1 MTNISLSFKKVA
13 SLPSAGSYVKGSV
26 YFVDGTNL
34 IYIATSENSVVC
46 YSGVRSI
53 DYNQSTN
60 VLTFVNQAGNTVS
73 IDFSEVVTEANF
85 SALLA
90 SLGMVKSGN
99 TYKFEANADGIT
111 GTNYLANSS
120 ANTVKGALTVLDSKI
135 HEVETAAGVVSVG
148 GESGTITLKGDGTS
162 NGDVNLTMSG
172 KQIQAS
178 IVGLGTAA
186 YTNSSAYDVSGAAAD
201 VLGSSTDVSTA
212 KTVYGVDKKVD
223 AINSTLR
230 TDLAVTVTESAGA
243 GDVLKTYTVKQGNT
257 SIGTINIPKDF
268 LVKSGQVK
276 TVETAGQP
284 YSGAVVGDKYLD
296 FVVNTKDSSGTDSHI
311 YIPVKDLVDVYTGGT
326 TSTVTVTVDSSNAIT
341 ANVNTGS
348 ITTTLLDSSVQ
359 TALDKANSA
368 VQSVTGE
375 TAVTNSSYV
384 AVSVE
389 AATSNNT
396 VTLTSHANVTTKNV
410 STATNSSDGLATAFD
425 VQQYIA
431 AQLCW
436 AEFAEQIKA

>member
-1 MTNISLSFKKVA
+1 MTNINLSFKKVA

-26 YFVDGTNL
+26 YFVDDTNL
-34 IYIATSENSVVC
+34 IYIATSANDVVC
-46 YSGVRSI
+46 YSGVRSVA
-53 DYNQSTN
+53 YNDSTN
-60 VLTFVNQAGNTVS
+60 VLTFVNQLGNTVS

-99 TYKFEANADGIT
+99 TYKFEANGDGIT

-135 HEVETAAGVVSVG
+135 HDVETAAGVVSVG
-148 GESGTITLKGDGTS
+148 GESGVITLKGDGTS
-162 NGDVNLTMSG
+162 NGDVNLTMNG
-172 KQIQAS
+172 QQLQAS
-178 IVGLGTAA
+178 IVGLKSAA
-186 YTNSSAYDVSGAAAD
+186 YTESSAYDASGAAAE
-201 VLGSSTDVSTA
+201 VLGSSDDPSTA

-230 TDLAVTVTESAGA
+230 TDLAVTLESADGT
-243 GDVLKTYTVKQGNT
+243 GSTLKTYTVKQGGT
-257 SIGTINIPKDF
+257 SIGTIDIPKDF
-268 LVKSGQVK
+268 LVKSGEVK

-296 FVVNTKDSSGTDSHI
+296 FVVNAKDSSVAESHI
-311 YIPVKDLVDVYTGGT
+311 YIPVKDLVDVYTGGA
-326 TSTVTVTVDSSNAIT
+326 TSTVTVKVDSSNLIT

-348 ITTTLLDSSVQ
+348 ITTSLLDSSVQ
-359 TALDKANSA
+359 TALNKANSA

-375 TAVTNSSYV
+375 TAVADSSYV

-389 AATSNNT
+389 AATSNNA
-396 VTLTSHANVTTKNV
+396 VTLTSHANVATKNV
-410 STATNSSDGLATAFD
+410 STATDSSDGLATAYD

-436 AEFAEQIKA
+436 AEFNV

>member
-1 MTNISLSFKKVA
+1 MTNINLSFKKVA
-13 SLPSAGSYVKGSV
+13 SLPSAGSLVQGSV
-26 YFVDGTNL
+26 YFVDGTNC
-34 IYIATSENSVVC
+34 IYIATDASNAVC
-46 YSGVRSI
+46 YAGVRSVA
-53 DYNQSTN
+53 YNDSTN
-60 VLTFVNQAGNTVS
+60 VLSFVDQTGTPVS
-73 IDFSEVVTEANF
+73 IDFSEVITEDKFAALL
-85 SALLA
+85 SAL
-90 SLGMVKSGN
+90 GMTKSGN
-99 TYKFEANADGIT
+99 TYKFEANGDGIS
-111 GTNYLANSS
+111 GTNYLVNSS

-135 HEVETAAGVVSVG
+135 HDVETAAGVTSVG
-148 GESGTITLKGDGTS
+148 GQTGDITLKGDGTN

-172 KQIQAS
+172 KQMQAS
-178 IVGLGTAA
+178 IVGLKSAA
-186 YTNSSAYDVSGAAAD
+186 YTESSAYDASGAAAG
-201 VLGSSTDVSTA
+201 VLGSSADASTV

-230 TDLAVTVTESAGA
+230 TDLAVTLESADGT
-243 GDVLKTYTVKQGNT
+243 GSILKTYTVKQGGT
-257 SIGTINIPKDF
+257 SIGTIDIPKDF

-296 FVVNTKDSSGTDSHI
+296 FVVNAKDSSVAESHI
-311 YIPVKDLVDVYTGGT
+311 YIPVKDLTDVYTGGA
-326 TSTVTVTVDSSNAIT
+326 TSTVTVTVDSSNLIT

-348 ITTTLLDSSVQ
+348 ITTSLLDSSVQ
-359 TALDKANSA
+359 TALNKANSA

-375 TAVTNSSYV
+375 TAVADSSYV

-389 AATSNNT
+389 AATSNNA

-410 STATNSSDGLATAFD
+410 STATNSSDGLATAYD

-436 AEFAEQIKA
+436 AEFAE

>member
-1 MTNISLSFKKVA
+1 MTNINLSFKKVA

-34 IYIATSENSVVC
+34 IYIATSANDVVC
-46 YSGVRSI
+46 YSGVRSVA
-53 DYNQSTN
+53 YNDSTN
-60 VLTFVNQAGNTVS
+60 VLTFVNQLGNTVS

-135 HEVETAAGVVSVG
+135 HDVETAAGVTSVG
-148 GESGTITLKGDGTS
+148 GQTGDITLKNGGST
-162 NGDVNLTMSG
+162 NGDINLTMNG
-172 KQIQAS
+172 QQLQAA
-178 IVGLGTAA
+178 IVGLGSAA
-186 YTNSSAYDVSGAAAD
+186 FTNSNAYDAAGAAAG
-201 VLGSSTDVSTA
+201 VLGSSGDASTV

-230 TDLAVTVTESAGA
+230 TDLAVTVTENAGT
-243 GDVLKTYTVKQGNT
+243 GDVLKTYTVKQGDN

-276 TVETAGQP
+276 TVETAGVP

-296 FVVNTKDSSGTDSHI
+296 FVVNAKDSSVSESHI
-311 YIPVKDLVDVYTGGT
+311 YIPVKDLTDVYTGGT

-348 ITTTLLDSSVQ
+348 ITTSLLDSSVQ
-359 TALDKANSA
+359 TALNKANSA

-375 TAVTNSSYV
+375 TAVANSSYV

-389 AATSNNT
+389 AATSNNA

-410 STATNSSDGLATAFD
+410 STATGSSDGLATAFD

-436 AEFAEQIKA
+436 AEFAE

>member
-1 MTNISLSFKKVA
+1 MTDINLSFKKVA

-26 YFVDGTNL
+26 YFVDGTNC
-34 IYIATSENSVVC
+34 IYIATDASNAVC
-46 YSGVRSI
+46 YAGVRSVA
-53 DYNQSTN
+53 YNDSTN
-60 VLTFVNQAGNTVS
+60 VLSFVDQTGTPVS
-73 IDFSEVVTEANF
+73 IDFSEVITEDKFA
-85 SALLA
+85 ALLA
-90 SLGMVKSGN
+90 ALGMTKSGN
-99 TYKFEANADGIT
+99 SYKFEANADGIT

-135 HEVETAAGVVSVG
+135 HDVETAAGVTSIG
-148 GESGTITLKGDGTS
+148 GQTGDITLKNYGFTPGVAK
-162 NGDVNLTMSG
+162 VNLAMNKKELT
-172 KQIQAS
+172 AS
-178 IVGLGTAA
+178 ITGLGTAA
-186 YTNSSAYDVSGAAAD
+186 VTNSSAYDASGAAAG
-201 VLGSSTDVSTA
+201 VLGSSTDASTD

-230 TDLAVTVTESAGA
+230 TDLAVTVTESTGT
-243 GDVLKTYTVKQGNT
+243 GDVLKTYTVKQGDT

-276 TVETAGQP
+276 TVETDGQP
-284 YSGAVVGDKYLD
+284 YPDAVEGDKYLD
-296 FVVNTKDSSGTDSHI
+296 FVVNTKDSTGTDSHI
-311 YIPVKDLVDVYTGGT
+311 YIPVKDLVDVYTSGT
-326 TSTVTVTVDSSNAIT
+326 TSTVTVTVDNNNVIT

-348 ITTTLLDSSVQ
+348 ITTSLLDSSVQ

-375 TAVTNSSYV
+375 TAVTDSSYV

-389 AATSNNT
+389 AATSNNA

-410 STATNSSDGLATAFD
+410 STATNASDGLATAYD

-436 AEFAEQIKA
+436 AEFAE